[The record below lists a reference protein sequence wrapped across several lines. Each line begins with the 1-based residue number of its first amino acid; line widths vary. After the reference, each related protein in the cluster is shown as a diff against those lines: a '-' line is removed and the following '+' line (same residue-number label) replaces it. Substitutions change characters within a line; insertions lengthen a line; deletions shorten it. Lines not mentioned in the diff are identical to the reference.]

1 MLGDQ
6 NITVEDLKVLYL
18 KLLCRV
24 DTICDANQIE
34 SFKEAYVPCPQDF
47 ESLLESPLEDL
58 HSALRRL
65 EHLIADV
72 ERRVTLIE
80 RVRSRRQT
88 LW

>member
-1 MLGDQ
+1 MLSDQ

-18 KLLCRV
+18 ELLCRV
-24 DTICDANQIE
+24 DTICDANQME
-34 SFKEAYVPCPQDF
+34 SFEEAYVRCPQDF
-47 ESLLESPLEDL
+47 ESLLQSPLEDL

-72 ERRVTLIE
+72 KRRVTLIE
-80 RVRSRRQT
+80 RVHPRRET